1 MQFQRHNF
9 SVTEHYAGGVSRAGD
24 GVFPLYYVYELGHH
38 REAAVKPVGNGGNDL
53 EHILVRDD
61 DRRTLLVIGRA
72 LTRELKELTDHLDV
86 TVEHFPEVE
95 AEEYVGVCKKC
106 GLRFKRL
113 PRRRK
118 TNG

>member
-1 MQFQRHNF
+1 M
-9 SVTEHYAGGVSRAGD
+9 
-24 GVFPLYYVYELGHH
+24 
-38 REAAVKPVGNGGNDL
+38 
-53 EHILVRDD
+53 
-61 DRRTLLVIGRA
+61 A
-72 LTRELKELTDHLDV
+72 LDENKRPIICPHAEIE
-86 TVEHFPEVE
+86 EVE